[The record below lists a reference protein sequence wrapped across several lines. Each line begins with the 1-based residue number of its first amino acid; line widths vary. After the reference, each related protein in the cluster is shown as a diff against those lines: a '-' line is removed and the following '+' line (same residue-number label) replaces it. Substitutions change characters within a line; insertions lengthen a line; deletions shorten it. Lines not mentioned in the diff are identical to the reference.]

1 MVVQRRRSGKRI
13 RFTRLGDP
21 QAMKEVAS
29 DPGFLNCPC
38 RGKTESVIFELI
50 TDPAN
55 DVLKDMK
62 FPRDHRASLR
72 E

>member
-1 MVVQRRRSGKRI
+1 MVVQRRR
-13 RFTRLGDP
+13 LGEKDSLHSPGGP